1 VNCSSFES
9 LLDEYVDGALAP
21 RDRALVAAHVPGCAN
36 CSSLLEELRVIDAL
50 LLGPRTLEPAPNFT
64 FKVMADVRTTPRPHR
79 HRIHGLALI
88 GTYLAFAW
96 IAIGFFFVFGG
107 PSAHAAWSA
116 LQATAGHAG
125 DAFGAL
131 SAATARLFGPNTF
144 KITAAMSVLLLVD
157 AALAILVG
165 ALVYFGRGRRG
176 TQTPELG

>member
-50 LLGPRTLEPAPNFT
+50 LLGPRKLEPAPNFT
-64 FKVMADVRTTPRPHR
+64 FKVMADVRTTLRPHR

-96 IAIGFFFVFGG
+96 IAIGLFFVFGG

-131 SAATARLFGPNTF
+131 STATARLFGPNTF